1 MHIFVSYYEEI
12 SVNPGTF
19 VKKQN
24 VTIDEIKVGDI
35 SVHGLTKN

>member
-1 MHIFVSYYEEI
+1 MRRYYEDI
-12 SVNPGTF
+12 NVNPNTF

-24 VTIDEIKVGDI
+24 VTIDEIKVGAI